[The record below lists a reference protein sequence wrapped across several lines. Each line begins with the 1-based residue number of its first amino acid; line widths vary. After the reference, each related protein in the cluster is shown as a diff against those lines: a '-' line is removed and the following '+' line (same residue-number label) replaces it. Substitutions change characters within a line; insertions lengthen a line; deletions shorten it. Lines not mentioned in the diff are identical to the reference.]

1 MLMASSDATILPLG
15 LTYCKPK
22 YGGTLYLT
30 FNDDIKNTNKSYRG
44 QAVGKLSNSEDLV
57 PVKYNQKFQFNE
69 CFASDWTRAGQSF
82 GQVEL
87 IDSEKTN
94 TVITAN
100 IFSSSAGGK
109 LLRLYQP
116 SLVINELLERQWF
129 EATYFPKKAN
139 KPIVTL
145 QLRGKPNDQNG
156 NFNLPYATIDHYY
169 PDPHI
174 YAKPASS
181 KANITL
187 TLYDVA
193 IFN

>member
-1 MLMASSDATILPLG
+1 MASSDATILPLG

-22 YGGTLYLT
+22 YRGTLYLT
-30 FNDDIKNTNKSYRG
+30 FNDEIKNTNKSYRG
-44 QAVGKLSNSEDLV
+44 QAVGKLSNSDDLV

-69 CFASDWTRAGQSF
+69 CFASGWTRAGQSF

-100 IFSSSAGGK
+100 IFASAGGGK

-129 EATYFPKKAN
+129 EATYFPQKAN
-139 KPIVTL
+139 EPIVTL
-145 QLRGKPNDQNG
+145 QLRGNPNEQNG
-156 NFNLPYATIDHYY
+156 KFNLPYAAIDHYY

-181 KANITL
+181 KTNITL
-187 TLYDVA
+187 TLFDVA
-193 IFN
+193 IIN